1 MSYRSKKHMFLYH
14 AYALALGGWV
24 HDKEHHLLPIHV
36 APSVLPYTGGYGSN
50 SAENVNLGFPL
61 KFPFGTEGPADFHI
75 YIGRAYTEVS
85 GIDTDDDNP
94 SAIYKTTARSILDDV
109 RINDVFSVQHAEA
122 ILTSTHEKPSASNPD
137 PEGRVVVGDSDMFG
151 VRVAGKDVGLAK
163 HDYVDQE
170 PTFTRMQ
177 NLLTPVPAG
186 AGGGSGWLDEL
197 LDWHD
202 PLAVP
207 AADPELEYA
216 RDVATMNKRT
226 DRNVRYSIFK
236 RLAEVPGLKTFRTS
250 IYVPDFGRIFLGEVI
265 ASHGTKQVTM
275 FRIDLGCD
283 NCGGVGGSGGSTN
296 GGPLP

>member
-1 MSYRSKKHMFLYH
+1 MFLYH

-24 HDKEHHLLPIHV
+24 QDKEQHILPIHV
-36 APSVLPYTGGYGSN
+36 APSVLPFTGGYGSN

-61 KFPFGTEGPADFHI
+61 KFPFGTQGPADFHI

-85 GIDTDDDNP
+85 GVDVDDENP
-94 SAIYKTTARSILDDV
+94 FGIYKTTARSILDDV

-122 ILTSTHEKPSASNPD
+122 ILTSTHEKPSARNPN

-151 VRVAGKDVGLAK
+151 VRVSGKDVGLAK
-163 HDYVDQE
+163 RDYVDRE

-177 NLLTPVPAG
+177 QLMTPAPVG
-186 AGGGSGWLDEL
+186 AGGGGGGWIDEL
-197 LDWHD
+197 LDWQD
-202 PLAVP
+202 PAAVP
-207 AADPELEYA
+207 PDAPDFDYA
-216 RDVATMNKRT
+216 RDIATMNQRT
-226 DRNVRYSIFK
+226 DRKVRYSIFQ
-236 RLAEVPGLKTFRTS
+236 RLGDVPGLKTFRSS